1 MAFFRLLVLL
11 FFIPYGEVLG
21 FENEYYGPPP
31 DYDDDDDGP
40 PLDEEYY
47 GPPTDDDDEDDM
59 GQSFGDG
66 KSDKASPSQERE
78 VIVEEEEEVKG
89 SVANR
94 LNSFALKLHRR
105 FSDQAKSNENVAL
118 SGLSV
123 FTAFAALSLGANGET
138 KSEMEKSLNL
148 DSDSAFLQTLGKWYA
163 DYMQDQKDFV
173 MANKAFIANNFAL
186 VSSFG
191 EKAKEIFAMEVDAIN
206 TAQPDEA
213 RAKMNTWVEENT
225 NGKIKDIFSPGSVTE
240 LTRMVLANAIYFKG
254 AWKDSFD
261 KKDTKKLE
269 FTSSD
274 NVKSTVD
281 FMYQEAKFMYGYNND
296 ADFLEISY
304 KGDEMGML
312 FVLPYDSSA
321 TQLERRITAKK
332 LAQMRQ
338 ELRKQTVEV
347 FIPKFKVEYESN
359 LDSKMMG
366 MPKVFDASQAD
377 LSNLTEEQ
385 GIYVSKAVHKTVIE
399 IDEEGTE
406 AAGFTGIWATSRSF
420 GTVFRLNKP
429 FLFYIIHK
437 PSEAVIF
444 SGKIMKP

>member
-1 MAFFRLLVLL
+1 M
-11 FFIPYGEVLG
+11 FFISYGKVNTSPYDDED
-21 FENEYYGPPP
+21 YYGPPP
-31 DYDDDDDGP
+31 DDDIDDDDGP
-40 PLDEEYY
+40 PRDEDYY
-47 GPPTDDDDEDDM
+47 GPPTDDDDDDM
-59 GQSFGDG
+59 GKSFADG
-66 KSDKASPSQERE
+66 KSEASPSQEKE
-78 VIVEEEEEVKG
+78 VEVVEEDVKG
-89 SVANR
+89 SVSNR
-94 LNSFALKLHRR
+94 LNAFALKLHRR
-105 FSDQAKSNENVAL
+105 FAAQAKSNENVAL

-123 FTAFAALSLGANGET
+123 FTAFAALSLGASGET

-148 DSDSAFLQTLGKWYA
+148 DSDSAFLQTLGKWYG

-191 EKAKEIFAMEVDAIN
+191 EKAKEIFAMEVDSIN

-225 NGKIKDIFSPGSVTE
+225 NGKIKDIFPSGSVTD

-261 KKDTKKLE
+261 KKDTKKGE

-281 FMYQEAKFMYGYNND
+281 FMYQEAKFMYGFTND

-312 FVLPYDSSA
+312 FVLPYDSTA
-321 TQLERRITAKK
+321 TQLERRITSKK
-332 LAQMRQ
+332 LAQMRA

-347 FIPKFKVEYESN
+347 FIPKFKVEYQSN

-366 MPKVFDASQAD
+366 MPKVFDANQAD

-385 GIYVSKAVHKTVIE
+385 GIYVSKAVHKTIIE